1 MYKSEKK
8 KCRGVDKSAPRYFF
22 SGQAAHWLPKNCLD
36 SELISLFL
44 SVVCTD
50 NVVASPIRNE
60 RYGNVLDSVHD
71 VAFYLGAFPVK

>member
-1 MYKSEKK
+1 MDKSEKK

-50 NVVASPIRNE
+50 
-60 RYGNVLDSVHD
+60 SV
-71 VAFYLGAFPVK
+71 KQ